1 MPVPAL
7 PPMIPMGQADDIA
20 DTDRPG
26 DVLTVA
32 DLNSTVSAVIEDTA
46 GLQEVRCLGEVSEV
60 SRYDWGVFVDLV
72 YDGHD
77 LTALMWAERY
87 RELDT
92 DIEPGMEV
100 VVTGA
105 VEFYAE
111 AGRMNLKP
119 WDLTVVGEGERAL
132 QREQLRAELEA
143 RGWTAEEHRTPLPTR
158 PERVGVVTSADGD
171 ARDDIQEAVHSRYSG
186 VDILV
191 QDARVQGERA
201 PASLAGA
208 VRTLDRQTDVDVI
221 VVGRGGGSETD
232 LAAFDTEA
240 VAEAV
245 FTADTPVIA
254 AVGHRDD
261 EPLVYRVA
269 DATAI
274 TPTEAGAAVVPD
286 RETLADRV
294 ADLRADLDRAYR
306 QAAAT
311 RLDRLGGRL
320 TVAHENHARTRLRR
334 LARQVDDAYAT
345 VERRAEVRA
354 TRRRYRRI
362 VVVLALVIVGLSL
375 LLLGVLVGL

>member
-1 MPVPAL
+1 
-7 PPMIPMGQADDIA
+7 MGQADDAA

-60 SRYDWGVFVDLV
+60 SRYDWGVFIDLV
-72 YDGHD
+72 YDDHD
-77 LTALMWAERY
+77 LTALIWAERY
-87 RELDT
+87 RQLDT
-92 DIEPGMEV
+92 DIEPGTEV

-132 QREQLRAELEA
+132 RREQRRAELEA
-143 RGWTAEEHRTPLPTR
+143 RGWTAEEHRTPLPAR
-158 PERVGVVTSADGD
+158 PEQVGVVTSADGD
-171 ARDDIQEAVHSRYSG
+171 ARYDVQEAIHSRYSG

-201 PASLAGA
+201 PATLANA
-208 VRTLDRQTDVDVI
+208 VRALDRQTDVDVI
-221 VVGRGGGSETD
+221 VLGRGGGSETD

-240 VAEAV
+240 VTEAV
-245 FTADTPVIA
+245 FRSDTPVIA

-261 EPLVYRVA
+261 EPLVYQVA

-286 RETLADRV
+286 RGALADRV
-294 ADLRADLDRAYR
+294 ADLRAALDRAYR
-306 QAAAT
+306 QAATT
-311 RLDRLGGRL
+311 RLDRLDERL
-320 TVAHENHARTRLRR
+320 TAAHEGHARTQLHGLARR
-334 LARQVDDAYAT
+334 LDDAYTTA
-345 VERRAEVRA
+345 ERRAEVRA

-362 VVVLALVIVGLSL
+362 VVILSLLVVGLSL
-375 LLLGVLVGL
+375 LLLWVLVSP